1 MKYTLKNKKLTVI
14 FESKGAT
21 LHSIKDNDGVEYLW
35 EGNPEYCP
43 VRHQSYSQSVEVS
56 EMIKHRSVM
65 ENRQTC
71 QDMVL

>member
-21 LHSIKDNDGVEYLW
+21 LHSIKDNEEWSISGKEIQNT
-35 EGNPEYCP
+35 GP

-56 EMIKHRSVM
+56 E
-65 ENRQTC
+65 
-71 QDMVL
+71 